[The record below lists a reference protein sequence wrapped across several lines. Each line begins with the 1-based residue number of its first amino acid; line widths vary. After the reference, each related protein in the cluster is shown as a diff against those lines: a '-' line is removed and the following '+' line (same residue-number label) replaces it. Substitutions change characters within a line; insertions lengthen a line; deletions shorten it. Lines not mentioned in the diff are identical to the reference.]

1 MVHEE
6 VQWVQESVSRESLKS
21 EMGRGGGKEEERY
34 ERHRRRP
41 WLR

>member
-6 VQWVQESVSRESLKS
+6 VQRVQESVSRESLKS
-21 EMGRGGGKEEERY
+21 EKGWGGEKEEERY
-34 ERHRRRP
+34 ERRRP